1 MRSYQLQIDQLAHP
15 EKIISSSGRKGILTA
30 VQDLLFAQL
39 QNHKHEVPLFI
50 YIFMKLS
57 RYKIKGKK
65 KDAADDTSNDWKA
78 RGKW

>member
-1 MRSYQLQIDQLAHP
+1 MRSYRLQIDQLAHP
-15 EKIISSSGRKGILTA
+15 ERKGILTA

-50 YIFMKLS
+50 SIFMKLS
-57 RYKIKGKK
+57 KYKIKGKK